1 MTFGTRLEHPRASEV
16 QRHISRGGYC
26 SRLEDVRGFHC
37 CVLRLICVIREVTT
51 IGAEDFR
58 SAVHHSHTGVCARTI
73 TSPEDRH
80 RVDSGITRLFCPVG
94 ITVDIVRGTC
104 GGGTWSHSLR
114 AKVALAY
121 NSGFVLKSG
130 TVSVSDAEPTIL
142 SAGGC
147 ACARIDTPTF
157 PSGLQA

>member
-1 MTFGTRLEHPRASEV
+1 MVLVWNILGRLKFSDTYHEV
-16 QRHISRGGYC
+16 VT
-26 SRLEDVRGFHC
+26 VRVWRMSAGFHC
-37 CVLRLICVIREVTT
+37 CVLRLICMIREVTT

-58 SAVHHSHTGVCARTI
+58 CAVHHSHTGVCARTI
-73 TSPEDRH
+73 TSPEDQH

-94 ITVDIVRGTC
+94 IAVDIVRGTC

-130 TVSVSDAEPTIL
+130 TVSVSELRLKVSHPTNVL
-142 SAGGC
+142 
-147 ACARIDTPTF
+147 
-157 PSGLQA
+157 L